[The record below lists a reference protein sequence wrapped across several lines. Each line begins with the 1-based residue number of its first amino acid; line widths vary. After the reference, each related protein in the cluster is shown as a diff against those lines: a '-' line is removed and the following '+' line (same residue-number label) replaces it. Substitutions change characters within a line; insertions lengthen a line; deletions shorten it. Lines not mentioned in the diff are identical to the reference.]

1 MCAERRVLSVWLGIV
16 TYVVDG
22 DTLYVRPIEGGKTV
36 NVRIDGIDAPE
47 ICQVG
52 GQQARDALKLRVLGH
67 QVMVQRKTT
76 DKYGRIVAEIFQDN
90 VDQGAQMAATRKAWA
105 SRFKT
110 GKGNM
115 LYYKTKLRQH
125 EWAFFN

>member
-1 MCAERRVLSVWLGIV
+1 MLRLLLFFDLNAVHAKELVRAEQRVLSVWLGIV

-67 QVMVQRKTT
+67 QVMVQRKAT

-90 VDQGAQMAATRKAWA
+90 VDQGAQMAAT
-105 SRFKT
+105 
-110 GKGNM
+110 
-115 LYYKTKLRQH
+115 
-125 EWAFFN
+125 

>member
-1 MCAERRVLSVWLGIV
+1 M
-16 TYVVDG
+16 
-22 DTLYVRPIEGGKTV
+22 YVRPIEGGKTV
-36 NVRIDGIDAPE
+36 NVRIYGIDAPE

-52 GQQARDALKLRVLGH
+52 GQQARDALKLRVLEH
-67 QVMVQRKTT
+67 QVMVQRKAT
-76 DKYGRIVAEIFQDN
+76 DKYGRIVAEMFKDN
-90 VDQGAQMAATRKAWA
+90 VDQGAQMAATRKAWT